1 MSDHTVQRIRNF
13 STGSITLT
21 IVNSQCTD
29 EVSSE
34 KKNHKEVYY
43 LVMVSFS
50 ERNQMIQIYIYMHRY
65 MNTIKVLR

>member
-1 MSDHTVQRIRNF
+1 M
-13 STGSITLT
+13 
-21 IVNSQCTD
+21 D

-50 ERNQMIQIYIYMHRY
+50 ERNQMI
-65 MNTIKVLR
+65 